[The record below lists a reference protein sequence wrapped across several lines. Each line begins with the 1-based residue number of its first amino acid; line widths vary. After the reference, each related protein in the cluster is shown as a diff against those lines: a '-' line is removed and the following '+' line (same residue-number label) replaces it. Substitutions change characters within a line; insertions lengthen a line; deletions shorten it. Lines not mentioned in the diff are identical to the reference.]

1 MTNQCKNNARKS
13 CAKNMRKHHKWSQT
27 VSRNPRQFKKKRRP
41 KIDAKKEAHAR
52 IRPEGRRLVRAPLLR
67 LNHLFSTRFRLRLV
81 ISSRLVFVFVSSSS
95 SRRLL
100 SSFDIPYRLL
110 FVPSLSYQTSKT
122 SLCQIANRSVAKAN
136 DATHIVRRV
145 LRM

>member
-1 MTNQCKNNARKS
+1 MQNPCSKKLCKKHDKTSQMEPKREPESIANQEKTRSGNRCE
-13 CAKNMRKHHKWSQT
+13 
-27 VSRNPRQFKKKRRP
+27 KRG
-41 KIDAKKEAHAR
+41 AC
-52 IRPEGRRLVRAPLLR
+52 PEGRRLVRAPLLR

-110 FVPSLSYQTSKT
+110 FVPSLSSQRSKT
-122 SLCQIANRSVAKAN
+122 SLCQIADRSVAKAN